1 MLKMKKPAINI
12 LSVLLFQLLLQ
23 LPGTSFAV
31 NAPVTTAPHVTGN
44 SGQQITIPITV
55 EDFNNIGAVSLLMNY
70 DPTVLS
76 FISAT
81 NNSAFPGLIIFNPV
95 PGSIVVSGY
104 LTNPNGFSL
113 SDGAI
118 FYSLKF
124 TYLGGLSALMWY
136 DDGSSC
142 EYTGPSPQYL
152 PLNDIPTSS
161 YYINGSVSAL
171 YQSLSGVVTYYT
183 FPGPG
188 TPMPGMTVNLKNN
201 QHLTLATA
209 VTNAAGQYNFEDI
222 PAGASRLEVIS
233 PYLWGG
239 VNATDALAI
248 QKRTVGLPVAFWLP
262 EAFLD
267 KVADVNIS
275 GSINS
280 TDALFVMQRSVQL
293 ITSFAAGDW
302 AFYAQETNF
311 TNTAANAAWMDYNG
325 FYQIDI
331 KVLCYGD
338 VNGSYSPV
346 QPGALFNLL
355 PGTQEGKAYPNIERS
370 FPDSGYS
377 SGGNNGIGCL
387 PSIQENDEINYK
399 AINRGM
405 NTCWEHPQN
414 NANEPLLFIR
424 K

>member
-1 MLKMKKPAINI
+1 MKIPAFNI
-12 LSVLLFQLLLQ
+12 LSLLLFQLLLQ
-23 LPGTSFAV
+23 LPDTTFAV
-31 NAPVTTAPHVTGN
+31 NAPVTKASHVTAN
-44 SGQQITIPITV
+44 AGQQVTIPITV
-55 EDFNNIGAVSLLMNY
+55 KDFDNIGAVSLLLNY

-76 FISAT
+76 YVSAT
-81 NNSAFPGLIIFNPV
+81 NNSAFPGLIIFNPI

-124 TYLGGLSALMWY
+124 TYLGGNSALMWN

-152 PLNDIPTSS
+152 PLNDIPASS
-161 YYINGSVSAL
+161 YYVNGSVSTL
-171 YQSLSGVVTYYT
+171 YQSLNGVVTYYT
-183 FPGPG
+183 YPGPG
-188 TPMPGMTVNLKNN
+188 TPMPGMTINLKNN
-201 QHLTLATA
+201 QHVTLATA
-209 VTNAAGQYNFEDI
+209 VTNASGQYNFEEI
-222 PAGASRLEVIS
+222 PAGAARLEVIS
-233 PYLWGG
+233 PYLWDG

-248 QKRTVGLPVAFWLP
+248 QKRTVSLPVAFWLP

-267 KVADVNIS
+267 KVADVNLS

-280 TDALFVMQRSVQL
+280 NDALFVMQRSAQL

-338 VNGSYSPV
+338 VNGSYSPA
-346 QPGALFNLL
+346 QSGASFNVL
-355 PGTQEGKAYPNIERS
+355 PGTQDDETLPIMGSN
-370 FPDSGYS
+370 FPAFRYG
-377 SGGNNGIGCL
+377 SGGKNGVVCFFPFTEEFGDTTKGTSNEGLNTFWKL
-387 PSIQENDEINYK
+387 PDK
-399 AINRGM
+399 
-405 NTCWEHPQN
+405 
-414 NANEPLLFIR
+414 NAN
-424 K
+424 